1 MKISID
7 WLKEYLEADVPASE
21 LAETFNR
28 IGLMVEGQEER
39 DGDVIFEV
47 ETYSNRPDTLG
58 HLGMAREVAAALGI
72 SLKERNWPLTELNV
86 EASEIVDVQI
96 WDEDLCPRY
105 CGVVVKGVKVGPSPG
120 WLRAR
125 IEAMGLNPVNN
136 IVDISNFV
144 LFSTAHP
151 IHAFDLDRLAG
162 AEVIIR
168 RPKKG
173 ERLLCLD
180 GTDLALAPDMLVI
193 ADENKPVALAGVIGG
208 QESAVTE
215 QTKDIFIESAYF
227 DPVSVR
233 RTRKAAGIQTDA
245 SYRFERGA
253 DIAFPPQA
261 ALMAASLLSQYGG
274 RMAKGLVDVYPKP
287 RKPKEIILRHRR
299 IADLLGVE
307 LSEDF
312 VQNILTRLEFG
323 VEPQPGVVWR
333 IKIPS
338 FRVDIDR
345 EADLVEEI
353 ARFYGYENIP
363 SELPS
368 LTIVEPI
375 PDRNREK
382 IDKIKP
388 PLLHRG
394 LTEVINFSFSDPEKE
409 SALETGLRA
418 VEIRNPI
425 SAKASLLRTT
435 LLGGLLETAVWN
447 RNRGLEAV
455 HIFEVG
461 NIYFQDEQECRER
474 LALGLL
480 STGPLEEPDWN
491 GNFRETNFFQLK
503 GISEALMSQLRYEPF
518 YFQPENRPFLE
529 PGLALTLA
537 YKEEKVGWLGRVADR
552 TKSFFGLR
560 QDVFAAEIN
569 LGLLFGKQPKAFV
582 YSPVPKFPAVIR
594 DISLLVPKSIAYQDL
609 KKAIERVPLPIL
621 EGFQL
626 VDRYVGE
633 SISEDKVGLSFRFIY
648 RHPQRTLQAEDVD
661 KAEQQILNQ
670 LRRAFNVQLRKG
682 GKIDS
687 RTGKN

>member
-1 MKISID
+1 MKISIA

-21 LAETFNR
+21 LVETLNR
-28 IGLMVEGQEER
+28 IGLMVEGQEEHN
-39 DGDVIFEV
+39 GDVILEV

-58 HLGMAREVAAALGI
+58 HLGMAREVAAALGVG
-72 SLKERNWPLTELNV
+72 LKEKNWPLTELNLKT
-86 EASEIVDVQI
+86 SEIVDVQI

-105 CGVVVKGVKVGPSPG
+105 CGVVVKSVKVGPSPG

-125 IEAMGLNPVNN
+125 IEVMGLNPVNN

-144 LFSTAHP
+144 LFSIAHP
-151 IHAFDLDRLAG
+151 IHAFDLDKLGG

-168 RPKKG
+168 RAKKG

-180 GTDLALAPDMLVI
+180 GTDLALAPEMLVI
-193 ADENKPVALAGVIGG
+193 ADGNKPVALAGVIGG

-215 QTKDIFIESAYF
+215 ETKDIFIESAYF
-227 DPVSVR
+227 DPVSIR
-233 RTRKAAGIQTDA
+233 RTRKTAGIQTDA

-253 DIAFPPQA
+253 DIAFPPRA
-261 ALMAASLLSQYGG
+261 ALMAASLLGQFGG
-274 RMAKGLVDVYPKP
+274 RVAKEPVDVYPKP
-287 RKPKEIILRHRR
+287 RKIKEIILRHRR
-299 IADLLGVE
+299 IADLLGIEV
-307 LSEDF
+307 SEDF
-312 VQNILTRLEFG
+312 VRNTLACLEFG
-323 VEPQPGVVWR
+323 VEPQSAGIWR

-345 EADLVEEI
+345 EADLIEEI

-388 PLLHRG
+388 LLFHRG
-394 LTEVINFSFSDPEKE
+394 LNEVINFSFSDADKE
-409 SALETGLRA
+409 SALNAGLRA

-435 LLGGLLETAVWN
+435 LLGGLMETAAWN

-455 HIFEVG
+455 HIFEIG
-461 NIYFQDEQECRER
+461 NIYCQDEQGCRER
-474 LALGLL
+474 LTLGLL
-480 STGPLEEPDWN
+480 STGPLEEASWR
-491 GNFRETNFFQLK
+491 GNIRETDFFQFK
-503 GISEALMSQLRYEPF
+503 GISEALMMQFRYEPF
-518 YFQPENRPFLE
+518 SFQPEDQPFLE
-529 PGLALTLA
+529 PGQALALA
-537 YKEEKVGWLGRVADR
+537 YKEEKVGWLGLVAEK

-560 QDVFAAEIN
+560 QNIYAAEID
-569 LGLLFGKQPKAFV
+569 LGLLFGKQAKPFA
-582 YSPVPKFPAVIR
+582 YSPVPKFPAIIR
-594 DISLLVPKSIAYQDL
+594 DISLLVPRNVAYQEL
-609 KKAIERVPLPIL
+609 KKAVEKLPLPIL
-621 EGFQL
+621 EGFHL
-626 VDRYVGE
+626 VDRYAGE
-633 SISEDKVGLSFRFIY
+633 SISEDKVGLSFRFVY
-648 RHPQRTLQAEDVD
+648 RHPQRTLLAEDVD
-661 KAEQQILNQ
+661 RAEQQILNQ
-670 LRRAFNVQLRKG
+670 LKRAFNVQLREG